1 MGFTT
6 EWNAKMQNLW
16 IDALITEEPHL
27 SSIKIGTTSAMTP
40 GLQILGG
47 MHVARLFF
55 CSESHYSLHK
65 LSLHF

>member
-47 MHVARLFF
+47 MHVATLIFLF
-55 CSESHYSLHK
+55 
-65 LSLHF
+65 